1 MLLRNRL
8 SLMFM
13 AFASMTSSG
22 GVLPIMLRKAL
33 AKNQLTPYVQPIY
46 NAQSG
51 TVMGGEVLMR
61 WHHPRRGMI
70 SPEQFIPLAEQNG
83 LITHITQYALQ
94 HVAKE
99 IIANNSIHLH
109 DMTLFFNVS
118 AADFKNNEILRE
130 CRAFI
135 QKTQRTDLHIG
146 LEITER
152 EPVHNTSMAQGIC
165 EQLEALGVTI
175 SIDDFGTGHSN
186 YHYLMQFCPRYIKI
200 DKLFTSGIDTDTTK
214 EIIVRNIIAIA
225 RDMNCMTIA
234 EGVETAA
241 QKEKLTAMGVT
252 HLQGYYFSRPVEMS
266 TFFTLAAQPSQ

>member
-83 LITHITQYALQ
+83 LITRITRYGFER
-94 HVAKE
+94 VAEE
-99 IIANNSIHLH
+99 ITSKYCVNLH
-109 DMTLFFNVS
+109 EMTLFFNIS
-118 AADFKNNEILRE
+118 AADFKNNDILAL
-130 CRAFI
+130 CSAFR
-135 QKTQRTDLHIG
+135 KNTQLSGLHIG

-152 EPVHNTSMAQGIC
+152 EPVQDSHCVQTLC
-165 EQLEALGVTI
+165 EQLDALNASI

-186 YHYLMQFCPRYIKI
+186 YHYLMQFRPRYIKI
-200 DKLFTSGIDTDTTK
+200 DKLFTSGVDTDATK

>member
-22 GVLPIMLRKAL
+22 GVLPMMLRKAL
-33 AKNQLTPYVQPIY
+33 ARNELTPYVQPIY

-51 TVMGGEVLMR
+51 KLVGGEVLMR
-61 WHHPRRGMI
+61 WHHPHQGNI
-70 SPEQFIPLAEQNG
+70 SPEHFIPLAERHG
-83 LITHITQYALQ
+83 LITRITQYAFQ
-94 HVAKE
+94 RVAEE
-99 IIANNSIHLH
+99 IIANKSIHLH

-130 CRAFI
+130 CHKFI

-152 EPVHNTSMAQGIC
+152 EPVHNTSMARGIC

-186 YHYLMQFCPRYIKI
+186 YHYLMQFRPRYIKI
-200 DKLFTSGIDTDTTK
+200 DKLFTADIDTDETK
-214 EIIVRNIIAIA
+214 EIIVRNIIALS
-225 RDMNCMTIA
+225 RDMHCMTIA

-241 QKEKLTAMGVT
+241 QKEKLIAMGVT
-252 HLQGYYFSRPVEMS
+252 HLQGYYFSKPVAMA
-266 TFFTLAAQPSQ
+266 TFFTLAAQTPQ

>member
-83 LITHITQYALQ
+83 LITRITQYALQ

>member
-13 AFASMTSSG
+13 ALACMTSSS
-22 GVLPIMLRKAL
+22 GVLPMMLRKAL
-33 AKNQLTPYVQPIY
+33 ARNELTPYVQPIY

-51 TVMGGEVLMR
+51 KIVGGEVLMR
-61 WHHPRRGMI
+61 WHHPHQGNI
-70 SPEQFIPLAEQNG
+70 SPERFIPLAERHG
-83 LITHITQYALQ
+83 LITRITQYALQ
-94 HVAKE
+94 RVAEE
-99 IIANNSIHLH
+99 IIADNSIHLH
-109 DMTLFFNVS
+109 NMTLFFNVS

-135 QKTQRTDLHIG
+135 QKTQHADLHIG

-152 EPVHNTSMAQGIC
+152 EPVPNTPVIQGIC

-186 YHYLMQFCPRYIKI
+186 YHYLMQFHPRYIKI
-200 DKLFTSGIDTDTTK
+200 DKLFTADIDTDETK
-214 EIIVRNIIAIA
+214 EIIVRNIIALA
-225 RDMNCMTIA
+225 RDMHCMTIA

-241 QKEKLTAMGVT
+241 QKEKLIAMGVT
-252 HLQGYYFSRPVEMS
+252 HLQGYYFSKPISMA
-266 TFFTLAAQPSQ
+266 TFFTLAAQSPQ